1 MKKRDFKHLLELAVV
16 DSLVNKASVTRLLSS
31 MESKDS
37 IILNLRLSLANQSNE
52 IQELTSELNAMKTN
66 ESADKAQL

>member
-16 DSLVNKASVTRLLSS
+16 DSIVNKASVTRLLSS